1 MWAQRPPDFREVFL
15 GGLGGRGAR
24 GTGSGKFQEEGHSWV
39 LGQPRPENLMTLHR
53 ETWQL
58 NPKCQQEKKKK
69 DHFSPLGLIQFLT
82 FSKDCIIIIY
92 LFIFN

>member
-24 GTGSGKFQEEGHSWV
+24 GTGSGKFQEEGYSWV

-53 ETWQL
+53 ETTDML
-58 NPKCQQEKKKK
+58 RTA
-69 DHFSPLGLIQFLT
+69 SVARRALLGGRGGAST
-82 FSKDCIIIIY
+82 EEGT
-92 LFIFN
+92 